1 VDVDLRIGPEGYP
14 VSRYEQIRA
23 RGRIVWS
30 DLLQGWLVWSYEDVK
45 TVLGSP
51 QRFTL
56 EGTPISESFGKEAM
70 LVTDAPL
77 HHTMRSVWEK
87 QVSFNSMESRAKDVH
102 GMVARLLEPV
112 IRRLKKGGRAELT
125 ALFEDFTAEGITW
138 LMGMP
143 ASRAADLKRWNRLLS
158 EAPVLAMDKGSRAF
172 KRHFQTREKVY
183 DFLRAEMEAR
193 RRRLAAGER
202 LDDLVSLMVAAEV
215 RGEVTRTQVADNI
228 LNFFT
233 GAIDTTSRWMG
244 NVFVLLNRHG
254 NVLQEI
260 RANRKLLAQTLEEVM
275 RFETV
280 PQLLLRHVR
289 RDGIELAGRELK
301 AEERIYV
308 LPGAANRDPGIFDH
322 PMTFDIHRD
331 RNPHLGFGIG
341 MHHCLG
347 KNVAKVE
354 TLCLVEALLD
364 LLPDIEIVDC
374 DYGSSWALWGPVSL
388 TIRLHK

>member
-1 VDVDLRIGPEGYP
+1 VDIDLRVAPEGYP
-14 VSRYEQIRA
+14 ISQYKQIRA

-30 DLLQGWLVWSYEDVK
+30 DLLKGWLVWSYEDVK

-51 QRFTL
+51 QKFTL

-87 QVSFNSMESRAKDVH
+87 QVSLNTMESRAKDVRGIVSH
-102 GMVARLLEPV
+102 LLEPV
-112 IRRLKKGGRAELT
+112 IGRLKKGGKAEIT

-143 ASRAADLKRWNRLLS
+143 ARRAADLKKWNRLLS
-158 EAPVLAMDKGSRAF
+158 EAPVLAMEKSSPEF
-172 KRHFQTREKVY
+172 KRHFQTKEKVY
-183 DFLRAEMEAR
+183 DFLRAEIEER
-193 RRRLAAGER
+193 RKRLVAGER
-202 LDDLVSLMVAAEV
+202 LDDLVGLMVAAEI
-215 RGEVTRTQVADNI
+215 RGEITRTQVADNI

-244 NVFVLLNRHG
+244 NVIALLNRDKH
-254 NVLQEI
+254 VLKEVC
-260 RANRKLLAQTLEEVM
+260 ANRKLLPQAIEEVM

-280 PQLLLRHVR
+280 PQLLLRSVR
-289 RDGIELAGRELK
+289 RDGTQLAGRELK
-301 AEERIYV
+301 AEERVYV
-308 LPGAANRDPGIFDH
+308 LPGAANRDPDIFDH

-347 KNVAKVE
+347 KNVSKVE
-354 TLCLVEALLD
+354 TLCLIEALLD
-364 LLPDIEIVDC
+364 LLPDIEIADC

-388 TIRLHK
+388 TIRLRK